1 MTKGHLTSKGIF
13 VPRKRLR
20 ESLRRVKAEGRNERQ
35 LSTISR
41 RRYFSPCPNYVWH
54 MDSTHKLVKWRFVVH
69 ACIDGY
75 SRFITFCKCATNNK
89 SNTVLQLFLKAEENF
104 GLPLRVRTDYG
115 VENISVWEYMLSKR
129 NNSNAIIVG
138 SSVHNQR
145 VERLH
150 RDINTQVL
158 NNFYN
163 GFVHLEK
170 NNRLDPLSESD
181 LFCLH
186 LIYLPAINQ
195 RILEFTQA
203 HNNHPIS
210 TERNYTPLQLFY
222 LNRRLLHLQSLD
234 PSGSLD
240 VNGILRHSTNDIR
253 IPPVHGLPSNYLRSL
268 LKVLN
273 QNAHRNALSLYC
285 MCRQRLLQCLNQ
297 L

>member
-1 MTKGHLTSKGIF
+1 MS
-13 VPRKRLR
+13 
-20 ESLRRVKAEGRNERQ
+20 
-35 LSTISR
+35 
-41 RRYFSPCPNYVWH
+41 Y
-54 MDSTHKLVKWRFVVH
+54 
-69 ACIDGY
+69 GY
-75 SRFITFCKCATNNK
+75 SRLITFCKCATNNK

-104 GLPLRVRTDYG
+104 GLSLRVRTDYG
-115 VENISVWEYMLSKR
+115 VENVSVLEYMLSKY

-150 RDINTQVL
+150 GDINTQVL

-163 GFVHLEK
+163 EFVHLEE

-186 LIYLPAINQ
+186 LIYLPAISQ
-195 RILEFTQA
+195 RLLEFTLA
-203 HNNHPIS
+203 HNNHPIL
-210 TERNYTPLQLFY
+210 TERRNYTPLRLFH
-222 LNRRLLHLQSLD
+222 LNRRLLHLKSLD

-253 IPPVHGLPSNYLRSL
+253 KPPVHGLPSNYLRSL
-268 LKVLN
+268 LEVLN
-273 QNAHRNALSLYC
+273 QNAHRNTLSLYC

-297 L
+297 P